1 MATATVEAPAKA
13 KPKATSRKKYDMS
26 EEHKASLAAGREQS
40 RLVREYLVALSE
52 SRPKRGRKRTI
63 ESVQKR
69 LEQVNTALQSEDD
82 PLKRLAL
89 ISERET
95 LEVEV
100 NHFSGETLDVTE
112 LEKRFIEVA
121 KAFSERKGVSYNAWR
136 EAGVPPHVLKAAGI
150 TRAA

>member
-1 MATATVEAPAKA
+1 MATATAEAPAKA
-13 KPKATSRKKYDMS
+13 KPKASSRKKYDMS

-40 RLVREYLVALSE
+40 RLVREYLVALST
-52 SRPKRGRKRTI
+52 SRPKRGRKRTA

-69 LEQVNTALQSEDD
+69 LEQVNTELPSEDD

-89 ISERET
+89 ITEREA
-95 LEVEV
+95 LEAELQ
-100 NHFSGETLDVTE
+100 HFSGDAVDVTE
-112 LEKRFIEVA
+112 LEQKFIEVA
-121 KAFSERKGVSYNAWR
+121 RPFSERKGVSYNAWR

>member
-1 MATATVEAPAKA
+1 MATATAEAPAKTR
-13 KPKATSRKKYDMS
+13 PKASSRKKYDMS

-40 RLVREYLVALSE
+40 RLVREYLVALNE
-52 SRPKRGRKRTI
+52 SRPKRGRKRTA

-69 LEQVNTALQSEDD
+69 LEAVNTALQSEDD

-89 ISERET
+89 ASEKESLVSE
-95 LEVEV
+95 LE
-100 NHFSGETLDVTE
+100 HFSGESVDVSE

-121 KAFSERKGVSYNAWR
+121 AEFSVRKNVTYNAWR
-136 EAGVPPHVLKAAGI
+136 EVGVPPNVLKAAGI